1 MHNAT
6 VQSKMQQMDRY
17 KEKRAYILER
27 VHDGSLSNMDADM
40 QLYSSGLASPHPSST
55 TTATGFPLGSLG
67 WSGSIHENPVLPI
80 ANGLDAP
87 TKSHAAAHRK
97 Q

>member
-1 MHNAT
+1 MQNVT
-6 VQSKMQQMDRY
+6 VQSKMKQMDRY
-17 KEKRAYILER
+17 KEKCAYILEQ
-27 VHDGSLSNMDADM
+27 VHDGSLSNMDAVV
-40 QLYSSGLASPHPSST
+40 LVGLASRHPSSM

-87 TKSHAAAHRK
+87 TRSHAAAHRK